1 MIEIKQVDIECVDV
15 FWDKVKNWVYK
26 VVVQSNGRHTLDS
39 TYKLLKQGTMTMFLI
54 TDKKKLC
61 AVYVVQKVY
70 YPAKIV
76 LGILFCGG
84 SKVIKEVKKIEK
96 FFLNYVKEQKC
107 DGLEIIGRKGWDKVI
122 KKNNLEFKR
131 TGFFYEVVT

>member
-54 TDKKKLC
+54 TNKKKLC

-96 FFLNYVKEQKC
+96 FFLNYAKEQKC

-122 KKNNLEFKR
+122 KKNNLQFKR

>member
-96 FFLNYVKEQKC
+96 FFLNYAKEQKC

-122 KKNNLEFKR
+122 KKNNLKFKR

>member
-96 FFLNYVKEQKC
+96 FFLNYAKEQKC
-107 DGLEIIGRKGWDKVI
+107 DGLEIIGLKGWDKVI

>member
-84 SKVIKEVKKIEK
+84 SKVIREVKKIEK
-96 FFLNYVKEQKC
+96 FFLNYAEEQKC

>member
-96 FFLNYVKEQKC
+96 FFLNYAKEQKC

-131 TGFFYEVVT
+131 T

>member
-96 FFLNYVKEQKC
+96 FFLNYAKEQKC

>member
-54 TDKKKLC
+54 MDKKKLC

-96 FFLNYVKEQKC
+96 FFLNYAKEQKC

>member
-96 FFLNYVKEQKC
+96 FFLNYAKEQKC

-122 KKNNLEFKR
+122 KKNDLKFKR

>member
-61 AVYVVQKVY
+61 AIYVVQKVY

-96 FFLNYVKEQKC
+96 FFLNYAKEQKC

>member
-61 AVYVVQKVY
+61 AVYVIQKVY

-84 SKVIKEVKKIEK
+84 SKVIREVKKIEK
-96 FFLNYVKEQKC
+96 FFLNYAKEQKC

>member
-1 MIEIKQVDIECVDV
+1 MEIKQVDIECVDV
-15 FWDKVKNWVYK
+15 FWDKGKNWVYK

-96 FFLNYVKEQKC
+96 FFLNYAKEQKC

>member
-96 FFLNYVKEQKC
+96 FFLNYAKEQKC
-107 DGLEIIGRKGWDKVI
+107 EGLEIIGRKGWDKVI

>member
-26 VVVQSNGRHTLDS
+26 VVVQSNGRQTLDS

-96 FFLNYVKEQKC
+96 FFLNYAKEQKC

>member
-96 FFLNYVKEQKC
+96 FFLNYAKEQKC

-122 KKNNLEFKR
+122 KKNNLQFKR

>member
-15 FWDKVKNWVYK
+15 FWDKVKNWGYN

-84 SKVIKEVKKIEK
+84 SKVIREVKKIEK
-96 FFLNYVKEQKC
+96 FFLNYAKEQKC

>member
-61 AVYVVQKVY
+61 AVYVVQIVY

-96 FFLNYVKEQKC
+96 FFLNYAKEQKC

>member
-1 MIEIKQVDIECVDV
+1 MIEIKQVDIEGVDV

-96 FFLNYVKEQKC
+96 FFLNYAKEQKC

>member
-54 TDKKKLC
+54 TNKKKLC

-84 SKVIKEVKKIEK
+84 SKVIKEVKKIEN
-96 FFLNYVKEQKC
+96 FFLNYAKEQKC

>member
-54 TDKKKLC
+54 TNKKKLC

-96 FFLNYVKEQKC
+96 FFLNYAKEQKC

>member
-1 MIEIKQVDIECVDV
+1 M

-96 FFLNYVKEQKC
+96 FFLNYAKEQKC

>member
-1 MIEIKQVDIECVDV
+1 V
-15 FWDKVKNWVYK
+15 FWNKVKNWVYK

-96 FFLNYVKEQKC
+96 FFLNYAKEQKC

>member
-84 SKVIKEVKKIEK
+84 SKVIKEIKKIEK
-96 FFLNYVKEQKC
+96 FFLNYAKEQKC

>member
-54 TDKKKLC
+54 TNKKKLC

-96 FFLNYVKEQKC
+96 FFLNYAKEQKC
-107 DGLEIIGRKGWDKVI
+107 DGLEIIGRKGWDRI
-122 KKNNLEFKR
+122 IKNNNLKFKK
-131 TGFFYEVVT
+131 TGFFYEVAT

>member
-15 FWDKVKNWVYK
+15 FWDKVKNWVHK

-96 FFLNYVKEQKC
+96 FFLNYAKEQKC

>member
-26 VVVQSNGRHTLDS
+26 VVVKSNGRHTLDS

-96 FFLNYVKEQKC
+96 FFLNYAKEQKC

>member
-15 FWDKVKNWVYK
+15 FWNKVKNWVYK

-96 FFLNYVKEQKC
+96 FFLNYAKEQKC

>member
-1 MIEIKQVDIECVDV
+1 MIEIKQVDIEWVDV

-84 SKVIKEVKKIEK
+84 SKVIREVKKIEK
-96 FFLNYVKEQKC
+96 FFLNYAKEQKC

>member
-84 SKVIKEVKKIEK
+84 SKVIREVKKIEK
-96 FFLNYVKEQKC
+96 FFLNYAKEQKC
-107 DGLEIIGRKGWDKVI
+107 NGLEIIGRKGWDKVI

>member
-96 FFLNYVKEQKC
+96 FFLNYAKEQKC
-107 DGLEIIGRKGWDKVI
+107 DGLEIIGLIRS
-122 KKNNLEFKR
+122 
-131 TGFFYEVVT
+131 

>member
-1 MIEIKQVDIECVDV
+1 MIEIKQVDIERVDV

-96 FFLNYVKEQKC
+96 FFLNYAKEQKC

>member
-1 MIEIKQVDIECVDV
+1 MEIKQVDIECVDV

-96 FFLNYVKEQKC
+96 FFLNYAKEQKC

>member
-54 TDKKKLC
+54 TYKKKLC

-96 FFLNYVKEQKC
+96 FFLNYAKEQKC

>member
-96 FFLNYVKEQKC
+96 FFLNYAKEQKC

-122 KKNNLEFKR
+122 KKNNLEFKI

>member
-1 MIEIKQVDIECVDV
+1 MIEIKQVNIECVDV

-39 TYKLLKQGTMTMFLI
+39 TYELLKQGTMTMFLI
-54 TDKKKLC
+54 TDKKKPC

-84 SKVIKEVKKIEK
+84 SKVIKEVKKIEN
-96 FFLNYVKEQKC
+96 FFLNYAKEQKC
-107 DGLEIIGRKGWDKVI
+107 DGLEIVGRKGWDKI
-122 KKNNLEFKR
+122 IKNNNLKFKK
-131 TGFFYEVVT
+131 TGYFYEVVT